1 MRNGANS
8 DGPAQPASF
17 DPARDVAAYIDDLRK
32 TVTLSTALTKSG
44 RRVDL
49 AGLEQAVGVLCA
61 KALDLMPHE
70 GRTLRPALLELLQ
83 ALDALIAAMP
93 PK

>member
-1 MRNGANS
+1 MRNGENS
-8 DGPAQPASF
+8 DGPPPTASF
-17 DPARDVAAYIDDLRK
+17 DPSRDVAAYNDDLRK
-32 TVTLSTALTKSG
+32 TVALSTALTKSG
-44 RRVDL
+44 RQVDL

>member
-1 MRNGANS
+1 MRNGENS
-8 DGPAQPASF
+8 DGPPPTASF

-32 TVTLSTALTKSG
+32 TVALSTALTKSG
-44 RRVDL
+44 RQVDL